1 MRLVIPTLWK
11 CREFIDALDH
21 YVSCGYVENVVIID
35 NNPTGCPKNIAN
47 LLGDKKITYI
57 SLEKN
62 IYVNPAWNL
71 GVRTLRYS
79 DDLIGIVNDDIF
91 LGASTLGFLAKK
103 ELDTGVLIGLLCDR
117 CGSSAAGDIVL
128 DRIYIDP
135 SRSVG
140 TQVPGFGS
148 ALFMRRS
155 DYSFVPDELRIW
167 FGDDWLISRMSRI
180 YGLAAEDIVISKHV
194 SMKAMRANSS
204 FRQRLADDKQAAQR
218 LLGIVFT

>member
-1 MRLVIPTLWK
+1 M
-11 CREFIDALDH
+11 
-21 YVSCGYVENVVIID
+21 
-35 NNPTGCPKNIAN
+35 
-47 LLGDKKITYI
+47 
-57 SLEKN
+57 
-62 IYVNPAWNL
+62 
-71 GVRTLRYS
+71 
-79 DDLIGIVNDDIF
+79 
-91 LGASTLGFLAKK
+91 
-103 ELDTGVLIGLLCDR
+103 
-117 CGSSAAGDIVL
+117 
-128 DRIYIDP
+128 DP

-155 DYSFVPDELRIW
+155 DYSFIPDELKIW